1 MAGLSTRPAAPA
13 VPPRPLRRGPGILGW
28 LFRLLAFPLVVA
40 NFFLVGAGTGVIWKR
55 LIPEPPEI
63 VARLGD
69 EPGKGVRI
77 VEDNGV
83 LKADVNTRKV
93 RIDLARGWTVEQLAF
108 QDTHA
113 LLYFTG
119 PFFEEE
125 GGTDYDAKVIGDL
138 YFYGEL
144 IPASKESRGFAD
156 RRYFMAQTKRGNIRF
171 GFGGW
176 QEGDEDKYRVF
187 IGGLGY
193 LVNSYGP
200 RPEYSDPYA
209 GLKQRLHDAIPR
221 ERLIVG
227 RAANDHLI
235 VMKTPPRTREEAVRI
250 AQAEGLEEAYY
261 VDQGNKARFIVPS
274 QINDR
279 PRYNLPYMLR
289 IAEKDHVW
297 VSSQSVSPAS
307 AAAPEKPRRK
317 KRRKRRVESPPPP
330 PEPPAEA
337 PAGEQV
343 PSAGA
348 SP

>member
-1 MAGLSTRPAAPA
+1 MAGLSTRPAAPSM
-13 VPPRPLRRGPGILGW
+13 PSRPARRGPGVLGW
-28 LFRLLAFPLVVA
+28 LLRILAVPLVA
-40 NFFLVGAGTGVIWKR
+40 GNFFLVGAGAGVIWKR

-63 VARLGD
+63 VARLAD

-83 LKADVNTRKV
+83 LKADVSTRKV

-108 QDTHA
+108 QDTNA

-144 IPASKESRGFAD
+144 IPASKESRGFAN

-176 QEGDEDKYRVF
+176 QDGDEDNYRVF

-193 LVNSYGP
+193 LYNSYGP
-200 RPEYSDPYA
+200 RPEYSDPYS

-250 AQAEGLEEAYY
+250 AQNEGLEEAYY

-297 VSSQSVSPAS
+297 VASQSVSPG
-307 AAAPEKPRRK
+307 AAAGVAKERPKRK
-317 KRRKRRVESPPPP
+317 KRKRRRPADQAPPPP
-330 PEPPAEA
+330 PPVDADGTGAAPPA
-337 PAGEQV
+337 GD
-343 PSAGA
+343 
-348 SP
+348 